1 MRTFRLKWFDFY
13 IKNHCLY
20 LGTMKYYF
28 LLHSLEKIKYFK
40 ICCILL
46 RVFFTTKCILY
57 FFVFVS
63 FVFFFSQ
70 RLGCKSFKWYLDNIY
85 PELFIPGESVA
96 YGEVSI
102 RFIFKYGIS
111 WMQFRK
117 QCSSYNP
124 QKVKNALTRQC

>member
-117 QCSSYNP
+117 QCSPYNP
-124 QKVKNALTRQC
+124 QKLKNALTRQR